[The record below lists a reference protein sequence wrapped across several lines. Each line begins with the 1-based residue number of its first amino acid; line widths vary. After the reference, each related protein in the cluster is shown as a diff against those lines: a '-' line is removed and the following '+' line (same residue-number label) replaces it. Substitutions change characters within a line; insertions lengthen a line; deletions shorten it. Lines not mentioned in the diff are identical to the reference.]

1 MSAPPRVTDS
11 AGRTE
16 LPPMSVAQQVW
27 YRILRAVLEGF
38 CRVVWRLSVDGRE
51 RLPVTGPFIFS
62 PVHRSNI
69 DFMIAAVSVPRVMR
83 FMGKSTV
90 WKPAWF
96 GRFLD
101 YMGAFPVDRDRVDR
115 TALRNSESA
124 LAQGY
129 PVVMFPE
136 GRRKEGLVVEDIQ
149 EGPAWVAC
157 RLRVPIVPVGF
168 ARTDEAMP
176 IGSKMLRPVRIR
188 VVIGEPIYPDVPVT
202 GRVPRGAVAALTEQL
217 RDEVQR
223 YYDEARSS

>member
-1 MSAPPRVTDS
+1 MSGNPVAQ
-11 AGRTE
+11 AGTGRPE
-16 LPPMSVAQQVW
+16 LAPMSLAQRVS
-27 YRILRAVLEGF
+27 YRMLRAVLEAF
-38 CRVVWRLSVDGRE
+38 CRVMWRISIEGRD

-62 PVHRSNI
+62 AVHRSNI

-83 FMGKSTV
+83 FMGKSSV

-115 TALRNSESA
+115 TALRSSEVA
-124 LAQGY
+124 LSQGY

-136 GRRKEGLVVEDIQ
+136 GRRKEGLIVEELH

-168 ARTDEAMP
+168 AHTDEAMP
-176 IGSKMLRPVRIR
+176 IGAKMLRPVRIR
-188 VVIGEPIYPDVPVT
+188 VVIGEPIYPDVPVA
-202 GRVPRGAVAALTEQL
+202 GRVPRGAVAELTEQL
-217 RDEVQR
+217 RVQVQH

>member
-1 MSAPPRVTDS
+1 MSRSPAS
-11 AGRTE
+11 AHTE
-16 LPPMSVAQQVW
+16 LAPMSTAQRVG
-27 YRILRAVLEGF
+27 YRVLRAVLEAF
-38 CRVVWRLSVDGRE
+38 CRVMFRISIDGRE

-83 FMGKSTV
+83 FMGKNSV

-101 YMGAFPVDRDRVDR
+101 FLGGFPVDRDRVDR
-115 TALRNSESA
+115 AALRNCETAIS
-124 LAQGY
+124 QGY

-136 GRRKEGLVVEDIQ
+136 GRRMEGLAVHELQ

-168 ARTDEAMP
+168 ARTDDAMP
-176 IGSKMLRPVRIR
+176 IGAKMLRPVRVR
-188 VVIGEPIYPDVPVT
+188 VVIGEPIYPDVPVS
-202 GRVPRGAVAALTEQL
+202 GRVPRGAVAALTQQL
-217 RDEVQR
+217 HDEVQK
-223 YYDEARSS
+223 YYDEARST

>member
-1 MSAPPRVTDS
+1 MSAS
-11 AGRTE
+11 AVEGDAPKE
-16 LPPMSVAQQVW
+16 LAPMSTAQRIA
-27 YRILRAVLEGF
+27 YRMLRAVLEGF
-38 CRVVWRLSVDGRE
+38 CRVVWRISIEGRE

-83 FMGKSTV
+83 FMGKNTV

-101 YMGAFPVDRDRVDR
+101 YMGAFPVDRERVDR
-115 TALRNSESA
+115 TALRNCEAA
-124 LAQGY
+124 LSFGD

-136 GRRKEGLVVEDIQ
+136 GRRKEGLVVEDVQ

-157 RLRVPIVPVGF
+157 RMRVPIVPVGF
-168 ARTDEAMP
+168 AHTDEAMP

-188 VVIGEPIYPDVPVT
+188 VIIGEPIYPDVPVT
-202 GRVPRGAVAALTEQL
+202 GRVPRGAAAELSEQL
-217 RDEVQR
+217 RDAVQH
-223 YYDEARSS
+223 YYDESRTS

>member
-1 MSAPPRVTDS
+1 MSKRVAEGD
-11 AGRTE
+11 ARHE
-16 LPPMSVAQQVW
+16 LAPMSTAQRVW

-38 CRVVWRLSVDGRE
+38 CRVVWRISIDGRE

-83 FMGKSTV
+83 FMGKSSV
-90 WKPAWF
+90 WKPDWF

-115 TALRNSESA
+115 TALRNSETA

-136 GRRKEGLVVEDIQ
+136 GRRKEGLVVEEIQ

-168 ARTDEAMP
+168 AHTDDAMP

-188 VVIGEPIYPDVPVT
+188 VVIGEPIYPDVPLT
-202 GRVPRGAVAALTEQL
+202 GRVPRGAVAELTEQL

-223 YYDEARSS
+223 YYDIARSS